1 MLFDIELFDR
11 AACTR
16 EEKAGTLSLI
26 DLMLDMADQ
35 ARREGL
41 LSLESRPVPDE
52 LCRWGISMIIKGLS
66 PEKSTERMLTRILA
80 EGRRGRALLEGM
92 IVIDGL
98 MMVQSGTNPSEVYQ
112 KLTFY
117 LGTDSDLADMWREG
131 DELCME

>member
-16 EEKAGTLSLI
+16 EEKAGVLALI
-26 DLMLDMADQ
+26 DLMLDMAEQ
-35 ARREGL
+35 ARREGI

-52 LCRWGISMIIKGLS
+52 LCRWGISMIVKGMS

>member
-16 EEKAGTLSLI
+16 EEKAGVLALI
-26 DLMLDMADQ
+26 DLMLDMAEQ
-35 ARREGL
+35 ARREGI

-52 LCRWGISMIIKGLS
+52 LCRWGISMIVKGMS

-131 DELCME
+131 DELCMD

>member
-16 EEKAGTLSLI
+16 EEKAGMLALI

>member
-16 EEKAGTLSLI
+16 EEKAGVLALI

-41 LSLESRPVPDE
+41 LTLESRPVPDE
-52 LCRWGISMIIKGLS
+52 LCRWGISMIVKGMS